1 MNLREGVI
9 DMGERKKILVVEDE
23 EDLVIA
29 LSARLKATGYD
40 VLVARDGLE
49 ALTKARM
56 VNPDL
61 ILLDLMLPKM
71 DGYKV
76 ARLLKFDQRY
86 KRIPILMLTAR
97 GQDMDQELGRQA
109 GADDYMVKPFNSTEL
124 MERIKDL
131 LEKARDKE

>member
-1 MNLREGVI
+1 
-9 DMGERKKILVVEDE
+9 MGDIKKILVVEDE

-29 LSARLKATGYD
+29 LSARLKATGYE

-56 VNPDL
+56 INPDL

-97 GQDMDQELGRQA
+97 GQEMDQELGRQA
-109 GADDYMVKPFNSTEL
+109 GADDYMVKPFNSAEL

-131 LEKARDKE
+131 LEKAPEDNK

>member
-1 MNLREGVI
+1 MN
-9 DMGERKKILVVEDE
+9 DRKMILVVEDE

-56 VNPDL
+56 LNPDL
-61 ILLDLMLPKM
+61 MLLDLMLPKM

-97 GQDMDQELGRQA
+97 GQEMDQELGRQA
-109 GADDYMVKPFNSTEL
+109 GADDYIVKPFNSAEL

-131 LEKARDKE
+131 LEKVPVDNK